1 MADPSKS
8 ATNGWGGSCYPLVP
22 VLVHQVGDDDA
33 CCFVQVGIFVL
44 CAGHG
49 FHLGDEEQ
57 TLLVGTERETFDVA
71 FVVGEL
77 TAFRSVRVHFPH
89 LAAAAFTAQVSQLGA
104 SLDPGGLAFVPRRT
118 GQLRIGAAVGVHHEK
133 FGIALV
139 LGHTVVAHGVSHLF
153 GVGRRGYTSDASHG
167 PEGFGRHAA
176 VLDADIR
183 TSDEVC
189 IAFFRGFGRAA
200 ARSQCHHC

>member
-1 MADPSKS
+1 M
-8 ATNGWGGSCYPLVP
+8 GGSRYPLVP

-71 FVVGEL
+71 FVVGKL
-77 TAFRSVRVHFPH
+77 AAFRSVGVHLPH
-89 LAAAAFTAQVSQLGA
+89 LARAALAAQVGQFRAAF
-104 SLDPGGLAFVPRRT
+104 DPGGLAFVPRGA
-118 GQLRIGAAVGVHHEK
+118 GQLRVGAAVGVHDK
-133 FGIALV
+133 QFAVTLV
-139 LGHTVVAHGVSHLF
+139 LGHTVVAHGVSHLL

-167 PEGFGRHAA
+167 PEGLGRHTA

-189 IAFFRGFGRAA
+189 IAFFCGFGRAA